1 MNVHIAKTGKYKIF
15 IIVKFREKPVFTEK
29 LFRTSLCFFVEISH
43 AFLRSS
49 ALCAIK
55 KSCLDGKTELM
66 FLQSGAISPNL
77 SFNNLT
83 DISCRLKNC
92 YDNYNIFPADCQQS
106 AGKLV
111 FMFRKIY
118 KETEF
123 ITCGRFCNWDSLF
136 FQRANSLSSNPN
148 TLPCRNSR
156 ALCSEIS
163 QRRRQQ
169 PKARQAQEL

>member
-77 SFNNLT
+77 SFNNLA

-92 YDNYNIFPADCQQS
+92 YSNYNIFPADCQQS
-106 AGKLV
+106 AGKLIL
-111 FMFRKIY
+111 MFRKIY
-118 KETEF
+118 KATEF
-123 ITCGRFCNWDSLF
+123 VICGHFCASGSSF
-136 FQRANSLSSNPN
+136 FLKENSLSNSPS
-148 TLPCRNSR
+148 TLFLRSSLLPCCEKS
-156 ALCSEIS
+156 
-163 QRRRQQ
+163 RRQRQ
-169 PKARQAQEL
+169 PPKALREQE

>member
-1 MNVHIAKTGKYKIF
+1 MNVHIAKTGEHKIF
-15 IIVKFREKPVFTEK
+15 IIVKFREKSVLPEK
-29 LFRTSLCFFVEISH
+29 LFRAAFCFFVEISH
-43 AFLRSS
+43 AFLRSPTP
-49 ALCAIK
+49 CAIK
-55 KSCLDGKTELM
+55 KSCPDGKTELT
-66 FLQSGAISPNL
+66 FLRSGAISPNR
-77 SFNNLT
+77 SFNNLA

-106 AGKLV
+106 AGKLIL
-111 FMFRKIY
+111 MFRKIY

>member
-1 MNVHIAKTGKYKIF
+1 MVQKIRCAIAYRFFTYYF
-15 IIVKFREKPVFTEK
+15 FTEK

-66 FLQSGAISPNL
+66 FLQSGAIFPNL

-92 YDNYNIFPADCQQS
+92 YDNYNIFPADCQS

-169 PKARQAQEL
+169 PKVRQAQEL